1 MQQLRFWHSC
11 GWLVTMCTLHNY
23 RYPGVCPR
31 APIFISITVTRTQIP
46 DPLSP
51 HCNCPLTEADKTET
65 FAQMRSIV
73 KLHSSYDPILGSILT
88 KHLEVGR
95 NGNRLQFLSKIQ
107 SVTCRMLI
115 HNKLEFGMSDWTNSR
130 FMFSDLEIESTQFYV
145 SPSASPVKKM
155 A

>member
-1 MQQLRFWHSC
+1 
-11 GWLVTMCTLHNY
+11 MCTLHNY

-115 HNKLEFGMSDWTNSR
+115 HNKLEFGMSD
-130 FMFSDLEIESTQFYV
+130 
-145 SPSASPVKKM
+145 
-155 A
+155 